1 MFLIGEAML
10 LNFDLSNE
18 LTYMAC
24 QYGKV
29 PQGLQ
34 TCCTGCGDLFNM
46 NHALNCK
53 NGGLVY
59 QRHNEVRDENCEV
72 RKKAGFSQVL
82 GEPFVNDAGE
92 DGIGLLEDSGLVRR
106 WLFLMPAYALSMQ
119 KPFLINPYPLKRHL
133 ISTEYEKKNLNDAV
147 EQKRSLFLILVVF
160 SFV

>member
-10 LNFDLSNE
+10 LNFDLSDE

-34 TCCTGCGDLFNM
+34 TCCAGCGDLFDM

-59 QRHNEVRDENCEV
+59 QRHNEVRDENCELM
-72 RKKAGFSQVL
+72 KKAGFSQVL
-82 GEPFVNDAGE
+82 GEPFVNEAGE
-92 DGIGLLEDSGLVRR
+92 DGIGELTGDWIARGFWIS
-106 WLFLMPAYALSMQ
+106 Q
-119 KPFLINPYPLKRHL
+119 KVAVFDARIVNAKPLLINPYPLKRHL
-133 ISTEYEKKNLNDAV
+133 ISTEYEKKNLTMM
-147 EQKRSLFLILVVF
+147 L
-160 SFV
+160 